1 MGTSEIRGSGL
12 FRLEAGATLATANEG
27 GVDSAV
33 FVTGT
38 VTLNTGAN
46 FTFNGTVGQVTGVSM
61 QDTVNNLTI
70 NNPDTVVLSQPT
82 LINGVLRLMAG
93 VFDNTIPFTLGPGG
107 SISYE
112 GGTLR
117 FPVSVR
123 LKDDGIPESFFVDQ
137 NYPNPFNPSTTI
149 RFGLSVR
156 SHVSITVFNLLG
168 QEVATAFE
176 GTRDAGTYEMDFN
189 GAGLGSGVYLYRIQA
204 GKSVETRRMVLTK

>member
-1 MGTSEIRGSGL
+1 
-12 FRLEAGATLATANEG
+12 
-27 GVDSAV
+27 
-33 FVTGT
+33 
-38 VTLNTGAN
+38 
-46 FTFNGTVGQVTGVSM
+46 
-61 QDTVNNLTI
+61 
-70 NNPDTVVLSQPT
+70 
-82 LINGVLRLMAG
+82 
-93 VFDNTIPFTLGPGG
+93 
-107 SISYE
+107 
-112 GGTLR
+112 LR

-156 SHVSITVFNLLG
+156 SHASITVFNLLG